1 MKKKLIIY
9 LSLVIIALF
18 CFAAITMI
26 RTKYSEDVILNQTN
40 NVFDGTIDNK
50 PARMMIYRNGNSL
63 TAYYIF
69 KNDQTEYILTGSYN
83 RITRHFKLSDS
94 DKTIMLSGTIHLDTE
109 SGDHYILAGNY
120 YSAGSDMESDFNL
133 IPAWGLG
140 GEDKESIYQ
149 DLGYDTAQVEEFT
162 DQVIELVRAD
172 DKQRLSQLM
181 SYPLSLLV
189 EGEPILLNNEQDF
202 LARYDDV
209 MTADFKASIV
219 NSFNRYLWG
228 NYNGIQLGDNGRGF
242 LFYKGSEDE
251 DMKIISISNNSPD
264 FSYPSN
270 EDNGITQ
277 G

>member
-1 MKKKLIIY
+1 MKKKLIIF
-9 LSLVIIALF
+9 LSLIIIAF
-18 CFAAITMI
+18 ICFAAITMI

-50 PARMMIYRNGNSL
+50 PARMMIYRNGNRL
-63 TAYYIF
+63 TAYYIL

-83 RITRHFKLSDS
+83 RITQHFKLSDN

-140 GEDKESIYQ
+140 GEGKDSIYQ

-162 DQVIELVRAD
+162 DHVIQLVRTD
-172 DKQRLSQLM
+172 DKHRLSQLM
-181 SYPLSLLV
+181 SYPLSVVV

>member
-1 MKKKLIIY
+1 MKKKLIIF
-9 LSLVIIALF
+9 LSLIIIAF
-18 CFAAITMI
+18 ICFAAITMI

-50 PARMMIYRNGNSL
+50 PARMMIYRNGNRL
-63 TAYYIF
+63 TAYYIL

-83 RITRHFKLSDS
+83 RITRQFKLSDN

-109 SGDHYILAGNY
+109 SGDHYFLAGNY

-140 GEDKESIYQ
+140 GEGKDSIYQ

-162 DQVIELVRAD
+162 DHVIQLVRTD
-172 DKQRLSQLM
+172 DKHRLSQLM
-181 SYPLSLLV
+181 SYPLSVVV

>member
-1 MKKKLIIY
+1 MKKKLIIF

-83 RITRHFKLSDS
+83 RITQHFKLSDN
-94 DKTIMLSGTIHLDTE
+94 DKTIMLSGTIHLDKE
-109 SGDHYILAGNY
+109 SGDHYILTGNY

-162 DQVIELVRAD
+162 DHVIELVRAD

-181 SYPLSLLV
+181 SYPLSVVV